1 MSPRNLFFF
10 PKAPWTLIHLL
21 ELPKTEH
28 RQFQVLVIMWNNRN
42 SHSLLAGIQNDT
54 AIWKTVQ
61 WFLTILNRI
70 LPHDLAIALL
80 VFTQKKLKTR
90 PFKNLHMDIYSSFF
104 FIVVKTWYIQAM
116 EYYTALKSKQ
126 RRQWHPTPVL
136 LPGKSHG
143 WRSLVGCSPWG
154 KSKALSSHE
163 KTWRKFKCIP
173 ISERSQF

>member
-1 MSPRNLFFF
+1 MWQRYRFILKHTFFSNVTHGCYYIRVTWDAASNCQALESCPRPLDLNNWMWVPEICFFF

-61 WFLTILNRI
+61 WFLTILKRI

-104 FIVVKTWYIQAM
+104 F
-116 EYYTALKSKQ
+116 S
-126 RRQWHPTPVL
+126 
-136 LPGKSHG
+136 
-143 WRSLVGCSPWG
+143 
-154 KSKALSSHE
+154 
-163 KTWRKFKCIP
+163 
-173 ISERSQF
+173 

>member
-104 FIVVKTWYIQAM
+104 FHSCENLVHTGNGILYSTKKQTEKAM
-116 EYYTALKSKQ
+116 APHSSTLAWKIPWMEE
-126 RRQWHPTPVL
+126 
-136 LPGKSHG
+136 PGRLQSMG
-143 WRSLVGCSPWG
+143 
-154 KSKALSSHE
+154 
-163 KTWRKFKCIP
+163 
-173 ISERSQF
+173 